1 MHVSEERN
9 DLRHVMQNYWAIMKY
24 ERKQV
29 ALANLES
36 RGTKE
41 LMKIENKVGQLKD
54 DLQPQTRYL

>member
-1 MHVSEERN
+1 MSEERN

>member
-1 MHVSEERN
+1 MSEERN

-54 DLQPQTRYL
+54 DLQPQTRHL